1 MAVVR
6 ILSDDA
12 EYREKLIKDLQGR
25 GFEVEIAMPTENGQ
39 DASPQISISECTFEE
54 LPQLA
59 ASLQQDSG
67 TTASGSTDAIAFLVP
82 QLLSGVHSL
91 KAFIVRSSLASSKLQ
106 PELSAEAQ
114 ASSQPVSNESE
125 ENTAFAV
132 PPSPLT
138 ETQPV
143 SHPLQDAPPVPKFK
157 ISRKKKEKKEDSDL
171 VPHGLIWQAI
181 SEASAVSAQQEL
193 SEAATPVENFAT
205 LESKG
210 LESQE
215 VELPEMKSPDIK
227 FTGQEVELS
236 KPEMDLLEPEVE
248 SKNGL
253 PEIKELPAMQFQ
265 SSFAAPVHLMNSKPA
280 RPRSLAPFRT
290 KNPSDRRFW
299 NVAALAVGAAILA
312 LLALPHVHRLT
323 PLPGV
328 EAHIAQPE
336 TAPTPAANIVAP
348 SKVENI
354 SHPSTVAVPAVK
366 RVTNKSNDDKLNDEK
381 SGLLAKDTVVRF
393 GSKSEETHDVVT
405 KQPQHKTGVRYF
417 SDLD

>member
-6 ILSDDA
+6 ILSDDT
-12 EYREKLIKDLQGR
+12 EYREKLIKDLQAR

-39 DASPQISISECTFEE
+39 NASPQISISECTFEE
-54 LPQLA
+54 LPQLTA
-59 ASLQQDSG
+59 NLQQESATSG
-67 TTASGSTDAIAFLVP
+67 PVSTDAIAFLVP

-91 KAFIVRSSLASSKLQ
+91 KAFIIRSSLAPSKLQ

-114 ASSQPVSNESE
+114 AASQPVSNGSE
-125 ENTAFAV
+125 ENSAFAV
-132 PPSPLT
+132 PPSPSI
-138 ETQPV
+138 EPQSV
-143 SHPLQDAPPVPKFK
+143 SHPLKDVPAIPKFK
-157 ISRKKKEKKEDSDL
+157 ISRKKKEKEEDSDL

-215 VELPEMKSPDIK
+215 VELPETKPPEISE
-227 FTGQEVELS
+227 QEVES
-236 KPEMDLLEPEVE
+236 EPEVRLSE
-248 SKNGL
+248 DT
-253 PEIKELPAMQFQ
+253 PEIKEVPAMQFQ

-280 RPRSLAPFRT
+280 RPRSFTLFRA

-299 NVAALAVGAAILA
+299 NVATLAVGAAILA
-312 LLALPHVHRLT
+312 LLVLPHLHRLT

-336 TAPTPAANIVAP
+336 SVPTPAANIVTP
-348 SKVENI
+348 GKVENV
-354 SHPSTVAVPAVK
+354 SHPSAAAAPAVK
-366 RVTNKSNDDKLNDEK
+366 RAANKTADKTNDEK
-381 SGLLAKDTVVRF
+381 SDQLAKDTVVRF

-405 KQPQHKTGVRYF
+405 KQPQRKTGVRYF